1 MKNDTA
7 ELKMEAEVT
16 KVVLQDVE
24 TTLRV
29 AVEEVEAANAA
40 EASVVDKI
48 KVLCMRTSP
57 SHSSPSEPGARITIS
72 REEFES
78 LVYKVKESDKLEDIK
93 VAAATTTLKFQ
104 RLPKTKLSPF
114 IYDCINHG

>member
-7 ELKMEAEVT
+7 ELKIEAVVT
-16 KVVLQDVE
+16 KLVLEDAE
-24 TTLRV
+24 TKVRV

-40 EASVVDKI
+40 EASVVDQI
-48 KVLCMRTSP
+48 KVLSMRTSP

-78 LVYKVKESDKLEDIK
+78 LVHKVEESDKFAYIK
-93 VAAATTTLKFQ
+93 VVAATT
-104 RLPKTKLSPF
+104 
-114 IYDCINHG
+114 